1 MEPFSALLYDLISK
15 RLIKVVR
22 EDYIYA
28 DGTEQTL
35 LDIGQGALITGYIDL
50 SEMQAEDTVVLR
62 MYVKVRSDADYKLY
76 ATQTY
81 KDAQGEPIVCI
92 LPRYTAYGTRLT
104 LQQTSGEYKRFRY
117 IFTQVI

>member
-15 RLIKVVR
+15 RLIKVIS

-28 DGTEQTL
+28 NGTEQIL
-35 LDIGQGALITGYIDL
+35 LDIGQGALITGYVDL
-50 SEMQAEDTVVLR
+50 SEMQVGDTVVLR

-76 ATQTY
+76 ASQTY
-81 KDAQGEPIVCI
+81 KDAQSEPIVCI
-92 LPRYTAYGTRLT
+92 LPRYTAYGTRFT
-104 LQQTSGEYKRFRY
+104 LQQTSGSFKRFKY